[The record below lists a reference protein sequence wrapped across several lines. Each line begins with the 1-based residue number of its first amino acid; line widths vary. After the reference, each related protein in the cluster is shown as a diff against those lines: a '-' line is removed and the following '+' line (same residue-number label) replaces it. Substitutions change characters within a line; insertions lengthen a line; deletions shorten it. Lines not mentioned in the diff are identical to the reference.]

1 MTAAHNPSTS
11 RVLVLLAQGAEEMEV
26 TIVVD
31 VLRRAGLS
39 VVLAG
44 IDGEG
49 PVECSRG
56 LRLVPD
62 CALAAV
68 HDPFDLVVL
77 PGGAGGAERLAASR
91 AVGRLLVEQ
100 QQAGRPIAAICAA
113 PIALVRHGIG
123 GGRSLTSHP
132 SVRAQVEKHGGYRE
146 ANVVED
152 GGLITS
158 RGPGTAFEFAL
169 ALVARLCGRDA
180 AERLRAP
187 MMLA

>member
-1 MTAAHNPSTS
+1 
-11 RVLVLLAQGAEEMEV
+11 VLVLLARGAEEMEV

-44 IDGEG
+44 VDGDA

-62 CALAAV
+62 CGIDAARG
-68 HDPFDLVVL
+68 PFDLVVL
-77 PGGAGGAERLAASR
+77 PGGAGGAERLAGSST
-91 AVGRLLVEQ
+91 VGRLLAEQ
-100 QQAGRPIAAICAA
+100 EAAGRPIAAICAA
-113 PIALVRHGIG
+113 PIALARHGVG
-123 GGRSLTSHP
+123 GGRALTSHP
-132 SVRAQVEKHGGYRE
+132 SVRAQVEEHGSYRE
-146 ANVVED
+146 ASVVED
-152 GGLITS
+152 DGLITS

-169 ALVARLCGRDA
+169 ALVARLCGSGA